1 LALVGRWE
9 IIINMNIF
17 KKLINILNST
27 SFYLISVIILV
38 FVNSG
43 LQKTLVLGLTNKDI
57 QSIVRRTEWYDPE
70 QECSSGGVAEPSL
83 TNQLPATV
91 NPFGLTYSDRSV
103 VNDGR
108 ILLFPNVTNEDKVI
122 SAIDQYIN
130 NNAPD
135 SSPFRESGMASEIFQ
150 GSKTAGINP
159 FNVVMHA
166 QLESSFGTEGIATK
180 GSFNA
185 FGAKA
190 SSNAPDSEVYIGEDG
205 TRHTKWPSWKASV
218 NSENGIQYRMK
229 ATYIDGVRADG
240 KFKGLVEMENY
251 LYIYAPPVD
260 GDDDYLNPSAEYLN
274 SFKSGVEEMISSSG
288 DGLGDPITVTVNSI
302 NPEEA
307 KKRDYKEELFKKN
320 NPAYQHKRILVD
332 PETGELL
339 KELPDD
345 EAGIGNA
352 FNNTAQ
358 SPKVSSLAELEGNK
372 IPALKGGSGPEEK
385 AIRSGNKV
393 ILERTR
399 EQLTFSPPDVT
410 DKDIEFY
417 GNMRWGY
424 VKWAWS
430 GKSEPGGTTGTYS
443 WMQQKTRKLL
453 VTNPTNGRSIVVAAI
468 EAGPAP
474 FAGSS
479 SGESAPPYWSG
490 YIEGTPAEYDGRVSG
505 LSPAAWEALGAKQ
518 TVDGKGDILEY
529 GWASDQ
535 SLQSGTVFEN
545 GEVSTEQN
553 SDSCPGATVGPANI
567 KKKVPAPFTGNIMDN
582 VTGIVL
588 HYTAGPADSTVDEFV
603 GQIQSNKACGPKGC
617 SVQFYVSG
625 NGDIWQ
631 LVEPINTLTE
641 HAAGSNSCC
650 IGIEIGGMNEQE
662 LLANEVQK
670 KAVVSLVVH
679 LKAMFNIQD
688 QPMSLGNRG
697 VLSHHITLGG
707 LLRKPD
713 VGNTYH
719 EQILAAVG
727 SSGAGG
733 GGGSLSD
740 CPPGVKQ
747 GAQYIEFCPQLKQ
760 LLDGPNKKDI
770 QNLKD
775 QALSA
780 GTLLP
785 ESGASDIG
793 ITRISS
799 SIKDELQQMID
810 AAKSEGLTLEPV
822 SGYRSFE
829 EQALQRIKFCSDNL
843 TDLSFERIFKGG
855 TATCTTSVRNPGT
868 SNHNKGL
875 AMDFG
880 RNGVTD
886 DKAFEAYPEFTWL
899 KSNASK
905 FGLKNLPGEPWH
917 WSIDGK

>member
-1 LALVGRWE
+1 
-9 IIINMNIF
+9 MNIF

-332 PETGELL
+332 PESGELI

-345 EAGIGNA
+345 TGDIA
-352 FNNTAQ
+352 T
-358 SPKVSSLAELEGNK
+358 SPGYNSMTPTISSLPELEGNK

-385 AIRSGNKV
+385 AVRSGNKV
-393 ILERTR
+393 VLERNR
-399 EQLTFSPPDVT
+399 EQLTFSPSDLT
-410 DKDIEFY
+410 DKDIEYY

-430 GKSEPGGTTGTYS
+430 GDSASGGTMGSYS
-443 WMQQKTRKLL
+443 WMQEKTRKLL

-479 SGESAPPYWSG
+479 NGRSAPDYWSG

-505 LSPAAWEALGAKQ
+505 LSPAAWEALGATQ
-518 TVDGKGDILEY
+518 TVNGKGDILEY

-535 SLQSGTVFEN
+535 SVESGTVYNN
-545 GEVSTEQN
+545 GQVSSNPSAEQCITN
-553 SDSCPGATVGPANI
+553 IQAPNI
-567 KKKVPAPFTGNIMDN
+567 KKKTPPAFTGAVLDD

-588 HYTAGPADSTVDEFV
+588 HYTAGDPNDSVDDFIEA
-603 GQIQSNKACGPKGC
+603 IKSNKACGDSGC
-617 SVQFYVSG
+617 SVQFYVAG

-631 LVEPINTLTE
+631 LVDPINTLTA
-641 HAAGSNSCC
+641 HALNANSCC
-650 IGIEIGGMNEQE
+650 IGIEIGGMNGDEILNNQ
-662 LLANEVQK
+662 VQK
-670 KAVVSLVVH
+670 QAVINLVAY
-679 LKAMFNIQD
+679 LKQLFAIQD
-688 QPMSLGNRG
+688 TPDPQNLKG
-697 VLSHHITLGG
+697 VMSHHTTPSGVN
-707 LLRKPD
+707 RKPD
-713 VGNTYH
+713 VGDKYYN
-719 EQILAAVG
+719 EIMSALG
-727 SSGAGG
+727 SSG
-733 GGGSLSD
+733 GSQSA
-740 CPPGVKQ
+740 PPGGCPAGVSTN
-747 GAQYIEFCPQLKQ
+747 AQYKEFCPQLKT
-760 LLDGPNKKDI
+760 LLEGSDSKAI
-770 QNLKD
+770 EALK
-775 QALSA
+775 QKSLNS
-780 GTLLP
+780 GNLLP
-785 ESGASDIG
+785 ENSASDIG
-793 ITRISS
+793 ITRIDS
-799 SIKDELQQMID
+799 SIKDKLQKMID
-810 AAKSEGLTLEPV
+810 DAKVEGVILEPV
-822 SGYRSFE
+822 SGYRTFE
-829 EQALQRIKFCSDNL
+829 EQALQRIKFCSDNQS
-843 TDLSFERIFKGG
+843 DLSFERIFKSG
-855 TATCTTSVRNPGT
+855 TSSCTTSVRNPGT
-868 SNHNKGL
+868 SNHNKGR
-875 AMDFG
+875 AVDFG
-880 RNGVTD
+880 KGGVTD
-886 DKAFEAYPEFTWL
+886 DPSFAGYPEFTWL
-899 KSNASK
+899 KNNADK
-905 FGLKNLPGEPWH
+905 YGFYNAPDEPWH
-917 WSIDGK
+917 WSTDGK